1 MSLLPSFH
9 SAQQIAQTSP
19 KLQSLEPA
27 IAQFCQTHLGW
38 QSDQSEPFHQLFQ
51 DLWLPLAVLIQQW
64 QQQLDR
70 PLIQGILGGQGIGKS
85 TLAAIVSELLH
96 QMGSTVC
103 RLSIDDLYKTYSD
116 RLKLQAFDP
125 RIRWRG
131 PPGTHDIELG
141 ITVLQHLRDRQ
152 PTHLPRFDKS
162 ACDGAGDRTD
172 PEPVEAVDII
182 FFEGWF
188 VGARPIDPQRFETAP
203 SPIDSVIN
211 DSVINTVSDRTFARD
226 MNEQLK
232 TYLPLWDRLDRL
244 IVLAPSDYRYS
255 LNWRMAAEQ
264 RMRATGKSGMSDV
277 EIVEFVTYFWRSLH
291 PELFIT
297 PLMQPGSN
305 ADLVIQIDKNHFPET
320 VYSPAQLG

>member
-1 MSLLPSFH
+1 MPPFLTFP
-9 SAQQIAQTSP
+9 SAQQIAQTSA

-27 IAQFCQTHLGW
+27 IAQFCQTNLGW
-38 QSDQSEPFHQLFQ
+38 QRDRTEQFHLLFR
-51 DLWLPLAVLIQQW
+51 DLWLPLGVLIQQW
-64 QQQLDR
+64 QRQLDR
-70 PLIQGILGGQGIGKS
+70 PLIQGILGGQGTGKS

-103 RLSIDDLYKTYSD
+103 RLSIDDLYKTYGD
-116 RLKLQAFDP
+116 RLQLQAFDP

-141 ITVLQHLRDRQ
+141 ITVLQQLRDRQ

-162 ACDGAGDRTD
+162 ACHGAGDRTD
-172 PEPVEAVDII
+172 PEPVAAVDII

-203 SPIDSVIN
+203 SSIDTVI
-211 DSVINTVSDRTFARD
+211 DTEDDRTFARD
-226 MNEQLK
+226 MNEQLRH
-232 TYLPLWDRLDRL
+232 YLPLWDLLDRL

-255 LNWRMAAEQ
+255 LIWRMEAEQ
-264 RMRATGKSGMSDV
+264 RMRATGKSGMSDA

-305 ADLVIQIDKNHFPET
+305 VDLVIQINENHFPENI
-320 VYSPAQLG
+320 YSPAQLG